1 MVFNETTKLEDAPY
15 DEERRAW
22 EAIPDRILGTL

>member
-1 MVFNETTKLEDAPY
+1 MMVEAPY

-22 EAIPDRILGTL
+22 DPFADSVLGSL

>member
-1 MVFNETTKLEDAPY
+1 MILGEKCQVESAPY

-22 EAIPDRILGTL
+22 DGAKGAGLL